1 MQRLRDY
8 VHKSLVPI
16 SVINTWQVNSAKCKF
31 WWTSVQFKLNSSLGL
46 SMIKSFDMLT
56 KVMFE
61 PILLSN
67 SKITNT
73 NGEEGQKLSEYTS
86 WNLKIVKNQGM
97 KS

>member
-1 MQRLRDY
+1 
-8 VHKSLVPI
+8 
-16 SVINTWQVNSAKCKF
+16 
-31 WWTSVQFKLNSSLGL
+31 
-46 SMIKSFDMLT
+46 MIKSFDLLT

-86 WNLKIVKNQGM
+86 
-97 KS
+97 